1 MRSCSD
7 APVRLA
13 VSVTDAT
20 GGGGSQ
26 TWLAGTSTV
35 PPANQF
41 TWSVT
46 PPGGPSPIP
55 VGPTQT
61 SVGLP
66 LAAGATASPAQAVPL
81 QVRQGQT
88 VTIVPDCIETEFTVA
103 PAIAGTTAVVNTLL
117 PQPACRIDFTASS
130 TYSGPV
136 TVSSLVDT
144 VQLIVVGEAAKASGS
159 FTPVVAPGPCIVITA
174 NSVVSFGDV
183 ELGGGSTQGNVAP
196 TLAGCAPS
204 SVTQDVLIGATAAS
218 NGQTSLSV
226 EEPTGCVLFCPPPA
240 AGSYRVPRPVV
251 PVFALVV
258 SASSPALVLDNQ
270 AGDFSNESTELF
282 VSLPST
288 LAPTFVGSLFTFDVT
303 FTAITN

>member
-1 MRSCSD
+1 MTTTSSIKEQNM
-7 APVRLA
+7 ALSATSPPV
-13 VSVTDAT
+13 
-20 GGGGSQ
+20 
-26 TWLAGTSTV
+26 
-35 PPANQF
+35 
-41 TWSVT
+41 
-46 PPGGPSPIP
+46 PSLH
-55 VGPTQT
+55 GAKA
-61 SVGLP
+61 
-66 LAAGATASPAQAVPL
+66 LAAIAALATAMVVAFTASPALAVPL

-88 VTIVPDCIETEFTVA
+88 VTIVGDCIETEFTVT

-117 PQPACRIDFTASS
+117 PQPGCRIDFTASS

-159 FTPVVAPGPCIVITA
+159 FTPVVAPGPCILITA

-226 EEPTGCVLFCPPPA
+226 EEPTGCVLVCPPPA
-240 AGSYRVPRPVV
+240 AGSYRVRASSSS
-251 PVFALVV
+251 VFSSVV